1 MQITKATIIGNGY
14 SFTTFSVPYVED
26 KTKNNIMKTI
36 KVCVRIFFSYLAVMF
51 LGSIMVLLCFGT
63 QSHAYTVYCTNC
75 SEVITQALERA
86 TSLQE
91 LDTIINQYTEDV
103 QQTAQQIRMVQQN
116 IEQYQ
121 NMLQNTKNLSPDS
134 LSSLAGEFRKL
145 SGLQRQIQLQRG
157 DAEALRRVYGEL
169 YPGMDAMAGQSD
181 TEYEQRWNQ
190 WTQESDRAW
199 QSTFQMTGRQLQELE
214 QDADTFD
221 QRVQELLTT
230 PEGRME
236 AAQSANQLAAL
247 QLREA
252 REMRSLMNA
261 YIQAQTQAA
270 SKAAQVEQAQMEES
284 RRFFNTDKLKGLSK
298 VKAMEDPR

>member
-1 MQITKATIIGNGY
+1 MKRIRTIL
-14 SFTTFSVPYVED
+14 
-26 KTKNNIMKTI
+26 
-36 KVCVRIFFSYLAVMF
+36 LAVT
-51 LGSIMVLLCFGT
+51 LLCIATPGY
-63 QSHAYTVYCTNC
+63 ALTVFCTNC
-75 SEVITQALERA
+75 SENMTQLLERI

-91 LDTIINQYTEDV
+91 LDTLVGQYAEDV

-121 NMLQNTKNLSPDS
+121 NMLQNTKNLSPDN
-134 LSSLAGEFRKL
+134 LSAIAGDFRKL
-145 SGLQRQIQLQRG
+145 GSLQQQIQLQRG
-157 DAEALRRVYGEL
+157 DAEALRRVYTDL

-181 TEYEQRWNQ
+181 AEYEQRWNQ

-199 QSTFQMTGRQLQELE
+199 QSTFQITGRQLQELE
-214 QDADTFD
+214 QDANAFD

-236 AAQSANQLAAL
+236 AAQAANQLAAL
-247 QLREA
+247 AIREA

-270 SKAAQVEQAQMEES
+270 SKAAQVEEAQMEEA
-284 RRFFNTDKLKGLSK
+284 RRFFNTDKLRGLSK
-298 VKAMEDPR
+298 VKGLEDPF

>member
-1 MQITKATIIGNGY
+1 MKSITSLLFAILII
-14 SFTTFSVPYVED
+14 
-26 KTKNNIMKTI
+26 
-36 KVCVRIFFSYLAVMF
+36 
-51 LGSIMVLLCFGT
+51 CFGT
-63 QSHAYTVYCTNC
+63 PSYAYTVYCTNC
-75 SEVITQALERA
+75 SENITQALERA

-91 LDTIINQYTEDV
+91 LDTIMQQYGEDI

-121 NMLQNTKNLSPDS
+121 NMLQNTKNLSPDN
-134 LSSLAGEFRKL
+134 LSALAGEFRKL
-145 SGLQRQIQLQRG
+145 SGLQRQIQFQRG
-157 DAEALRRVYGEL
+157 DADALRRVYSDL

-181 TEYEQRWNQ
+181 EDYEQRWNQ

-199 QSTFQMTGRQLQELE
+199 QSTFQVTGRQLQELE
-214 QDADTFD
+214 QDADAFD

-236 AAQSANQLAAL
+236 AAQAANQLSAI

-270 SKAAQVEQAQMEES
+270 SKAAQVEEAQMEEAK
-284 RRFFNTDKLKGLSK
+284 RFFNTDKLRGLSK
-298 VKAMEDPR
+298 VKGLDVPR